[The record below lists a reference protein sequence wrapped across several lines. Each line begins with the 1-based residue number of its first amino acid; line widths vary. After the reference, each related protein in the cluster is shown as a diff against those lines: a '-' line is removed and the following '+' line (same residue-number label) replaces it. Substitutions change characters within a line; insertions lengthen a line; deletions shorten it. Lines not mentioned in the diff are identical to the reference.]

1 MRGFKG
7 RVEQVLA
14 DPALVAAF
22 RFGFNAFWMALA
34 YKLLQERRNNSR
46 VAI

>member
-1 MRGFKG
+1 MRGLKG
-7 RVEQVLA
+7 KVEQVLV

-34 YKLLQERRNNSR
+34 YKLFVERRDVRRMAS
-46 VAI
+46 